1 MASLSFS
8 SPKGSAEALPEVFS
22 PLQNLPAPSHTAN
35 ICRIRRLPTLT
46 ERLCEIAGSVIYG
59 LRLLFSPVVFSRLER
74 NSMKSI
80 LSLKPVAQSRK
91 GVEYGSGPVMLYE
104 VEGLPQGRTISIRNV
119 RAQSQEP
126 VWQFGAHFKGYPTR
140 WTGAFKTAEQALAQ
154 LQENLDEADVEVGEV
169 AQ

>member
-1 MASLSFS
+1 
-8 SPKGSAEALPEVFS
+8 
-22 PLQNLPAPSHTAN
+22 
-35 ICRIRRLPTLT
+35 
-46 ERLCEIAGSVIYG
+46 
-59 LRLLFSPVVFSRLER
+59 
-74 NSMKSI
+74 MKSI

-91 GVEYGSGPVMLYE
+91 GVEYGSGPIMLYE
-104 VEGLPQGRTISIRNV
+104 VQGLPEGRAISIRNV

-140 WTGAFKTAEQALAQ
+140 WTGAFKTAEETLAQ